1 MVGCAWS
8 MIIIGVKLYYVYIYI
23 LGWYSLWIGI
33 SIDQPVFKGTTD
45 YRGLWTMLKSMTD
58 FWRILDKKA
67 WKFLVP
73 GNWLWH
79 LMNDFRIQH
88 ICWNIWKV
96 IALAQF
102 LFCNCGFCI
111 EIYSVFILYVLLG
124 MMCVWCALF
133 WFLLLTLHICSMPA
147 CLLACLFNHVE
158 RTVGVIGFLWASVT
172 SVSNLKNIYPLVN

>member
-1 MVGCAWS
+1 
-8 MIIIGVKLYYVYIYI
+8 
-23 LGWYSLWIGI
+23 
-33 SIDQPVFKGTTD
+33 
-45 YRGLWTMLKSMTD
+45 MLKSMTD

-67 WKFLVP
+67 WKFLVL

-111 EIYSVFILYVLLG
+111 EIYSVFILNVLLG

-133 WFLLLTLHICSMPA
+133 WFLLLTLHICSVPA
-147 CLLACLFNHVE
+147 CLLASLFVQSRWTKCWCHW
-158 RTVGVIGFLWASVT
+158 I
-172 SVSNLKNIYPLVN
+172 PLICFRNKCFQPQEHLPSGKLT